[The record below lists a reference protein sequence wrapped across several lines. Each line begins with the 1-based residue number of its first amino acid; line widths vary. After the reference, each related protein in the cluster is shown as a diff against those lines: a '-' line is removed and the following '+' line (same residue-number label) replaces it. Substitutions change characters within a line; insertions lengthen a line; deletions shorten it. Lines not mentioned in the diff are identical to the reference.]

1 MVNALLLAV
10 RGNGPHP
17 DSHGHREKTSNK
29 CFHHLLLFLLQ
40 QHCQKAIPWD
50 TPWRC
55 PTPGCQRCWTSP
67 RWSWTSGNNLKQLF
81 SSSTIT
87 SVTTILSKSH
97 SLGHPLVNVLLLAVG
112 CAGPHPDV
120 HGHPETT
127 KNNYTHYEQQLL
139 FGKLYSKLP
148 SIGLLIEK
156 YLKCSIG
163 VKI

>member
-1 MVNALLLAV
+1 M
-10 RGNGPHP
+10 PY
-17 DSHGHREKTSNK
+17 
-29 CFHHLLLFLLQ
+29 
-40 QHCQKAIPWD
+40 
-50 TPWRC
+50 
-55 PTPGCQRCWTSP
+55 
-67 RWSWTSGNNLKQLF
+67 SWLSEVLDLTQMAMDILKQFKLLF
-81 SSSTIT
+81 SSSPLAF
-87 SVTTILSKSH
+87 VTTTLSKSH
-97 SLGHPLVNVLLLAVG
+97 SLGHLLVNVLLLAVG

-163 VKI
+163 KDIVHGLNMRPAI